1 MDRRKTGA
9 IVYFLDK
16 RTGPCGRSTVDGIS
30 GEDVKGF
37 LISRDGSRLIA
48 VIRQNAEQDS
58 IVVSRILTTGEG
70 QVVGALPAENVTDP
84 GNLDGQIR
92 DIAWRS
98 PTSIAVLQPITHEL
112 FQVRSA
118 SVDGASLADPPVT
131 IDEPVIGLI
140 GTPVEGEPIY
150 AFTKSE
156 TRTALADLAGPRGE
170 RLDVDPGLTMLAY
183 VS

>member
-1 MDRRKTGA
+1 M
-9 IVYFLDK
+9 
-16 RTGPCGRSTVDGIS
+16 DGIS
-30 GEDVKGF
+30 GEDVKRF

-48 VIRQNAEQDS
+48 VIRENAEEDS
-58 IVVSRILTTGEG
+58 IVVSRILSTGDG
-70 QVVGALPAENVTDP
+70 QVVGALRAENITDP
-84 GNLDGQIR
+84 DSPDGQIR

-98 PTSIAVLQPITHEL
+98 PTSLAVLQPINHEL

-170 RLDVDPGLTMLAY
+170 RIDVDPGLTMLAY
-183 VS
+183 VN